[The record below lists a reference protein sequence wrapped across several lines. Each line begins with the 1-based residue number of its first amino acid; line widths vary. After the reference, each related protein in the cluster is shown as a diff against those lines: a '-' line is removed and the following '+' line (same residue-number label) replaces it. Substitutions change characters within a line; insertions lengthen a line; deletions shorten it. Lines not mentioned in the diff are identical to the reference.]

1 MILSTWYIHTI
12 LSIKMTNNII
22 PYRLEEERVRLAI
35 ETKRR
40 EEEKRAQKKER
51 EKQKKEQLKAE
62 GKWLTPAQK
71 AAKARADA
79 ALEAMRAQ
87 GAEVDIFHKIFLLAE
102 AQIRKNLFSWHLSFS
117 VTTFYDASQ
126 SRYQ

>member
-1 MILSTWYIHTI
+1 MGAEEDE
-12 LSIKMTNNII
+12 KE
-22 PYRLEEERVRLAI
+22 RQEEERVRLAI
-35 ETKRR
+35 ETKRK

-51 EKQKKEQLKAE
+51 EKQKKEQLTAE

-87 GAEVDIFHKIFLLAE
+87 GAEVPVVGEKKLTMKERAKVE
-102 AQIRKNLFSWHLSFS
+102 RREREGEKGR
-117 VTTFYDASQ
+117 Q
-126 SRYQ
+126 SPDTG

>member
-1 MILSTWYIHTI
+1 MKRRGKFRVHIFLLKVVNDPIQR
-12 LSIKMTNNII
+12 
-22 PYRLEEERVRLAI
+22 RLEEERVRLAI
-35 ETKRR
+35 ETKRK

-87 GAEVDIFHKIFLLAE
+87 GAEVTFPQSLNFFLL
-102 AQIRKNLFSWHLSFS
+102 H
-117 VTTFYDASQ
+117 
-126 SRYQ
+126 

>member
-1 MILSTWYIHTI
+1 MVVGILS
-12 LSIKMTNNII
+12 LKMMMIGII
-22 PYRLEEERVRLAI
+22 PCRQEEERVRLAI

-87 GAEVDIFHKIFLLAE
+87 GAEVTI
-102 AQIRKNLFSWHLSFS
+102 S
-117 VTTFYDASQ
+117 VI
-126 SRYQ
+126 

>member
-12 LSIKMTNNII
+12 LSTEMTNNII

-35 ETKRR
+35 ETKRK

-87 GAEVDIFHKIFLLAE
+87 GAEVAISHTIY
-102 AQIRKNLFSWHLSFS
+102 LFS
-117 VTTFYDASQ
+117 
-126 SRYQ
+126 

>member
-1 MILSTWYIHTI
+1 MG
-12 LSIKMTNNII
+12 
-22 PYRLEEERVRLAI
+22 ERVRLAI
-35 ETKRR
+35 ETKRK

-79 ALEAMRAQ
+79 MLEAMRAQ
-87 GAEVDIFHKIFLLAE
+87 GAEVPVAGEKKLTMKKRSRLKKQNKSKHVEQAAASKETTPVE
-102 AQIRKNLFSWHLSFS
+102 AVEEK
-117 VTTFYDASQ
+117 VEEVKVEK
-126 SRYQ
+126 